1 VHTHYYYIVRT
12 TRERSTNAM
21 KCCVELFHFSIS
33 ILIIGFLFVVCRC
46 YARLHPRAVN
56 CRKRSCGHTN
66 QVSSTIPNLLIQQ
79 CCAPPNL
86 LQQQQIILSL
96 SLVTHT
102 HSLVRA
108 NSSAPRRSS
117 NKLFAYAYG
126 CCLIGN
132 KTLLLHI
139 TLPSCLSRSSL
150 SNSS

>member
-102 HSLVRA
+102 HSLLFVPI
-108 NSSAPRRSS
+108 APPQEEAQISYLPMPMGAAYLEI
-117 NKLFAYAYG
+117 KLCSYTSLYP
-126 CCLIGN
+126 LVSVV
-132 KTLLLHI
+132 LL
-139 TLPSCLSRSSL
+139 
-150 SNSS
+150 